1 MEQKMT
7 FDQYIR
13 MRERNA
19 DFARALAR
27 TNLALRCWE
36 RSEMWDEI
44 CAAQSMKIMWLLD
57 NHILQAFYK
66 RCGIDVLPLSIGG
79 MYGYVRKVCIHPHN
93 CKQVKEEKELSLLAT
108 SSGRVDGDYPGPKII
123 LSKELEAGANPIG
136 LLERATLAAVGGWPS
151 KCNSKHTLLKKAL
164 GTTDDLIIGETDEAI
179 SFGWIPADAG
189 VERCQAT
196 THLIEKLC
204 HMAKTVKRVNA
215 TEHAVTNEKYSF
227 RCFLLR
233 LGFIGPQYKV
243 DRKVL
248 LHNFTG
254 SAAFKNG
261 KAKKDL
267 QIEQSAY
274 EA

>member
-1 MEQKMT
+1 MKTLSFHVEGQERKTLVDTVSALTNNRAVYHPGKPKFAFEVGPYTIDCRGTMEV
-7 FDQYIR
+7 
-13 MRERNA
+13 A
-19 DFARALAR
+19 DSVS
-27 TNLALRCWE
+27 TEELR
-36 RSEMWDEI
+36 R
-44 CAAQSMKIMWLLD
+44 LL
-57 NHILQAFYK
+57 IQ
-66 RCGIDVLPLSIGG
+66 
-79 MYGYVRKVCIHPHN
+79 
-93 CKQVKEEKELSLLAT
+93 
-108 SSGRVDGDYPGPKII
+108 
-123 LSKELEAGANPIG
+123 
-136 LLERATLAAVGGWPS
+136 LAAVGFIPDESNEGTAETEEAGTASYLPMIIPQETEAPQAIVTI
-151 KCNSKHTLLKKAL
+151 KMPRDGFTEADLDKLRQIIRSKHTLLKKAL

-189 VERCQAT
+189 AERCQAT
-196 THLIEKLC
+196 MHLIEKLC

-233 LGFIGPQYKV
+233 LGFIGPKYKA